1 MKKTIIS
8 KNYEAEV
15 IDITKHIK
23 KRKIQ
28 NKIIEE
34 QAESPERGD
43 LSELI
48 ELMELATDD
57 IAGTLVARHMY
68 SVDLL
73 PGIKSKDLMEELKIR
88 IIHHTSL
95 LEDLGDSLN
104 D

>member
-1 MKKTIIS
+1 MKKISIS
-8 KNYEAEV
+8 KKHEAEV

-28 NKIIEE
+28 NEIIEE
-34 QAESPERGD
+34 QTEAPERD

-88 IIHHTSL
+88 IIHHTTL